1 MTGSISRN
9 RAKAVRIIAFFEC
22 TAFLRIFQRAGLS
35 VWLSKFAF
43 SLSGG
48 YPYLSKTGGK
58 VA

>member
-1 MTGSISRN
+1 MTEKMVIGGISPQKKRKN
-9 RAKAVRIIAFFEC
+9 RFNLYDE
-22 TAFLRIFQRAGLS
+22 AGE
-35 VWLSKFAF
+35 FAF